1 MAKSRFNIK
10 GTKDFLVAAVFCG
23 FLCVWAV
30 RDAWFPTQKIL
41 KKYPLEVPVSFSVSG
56 VVKEIAVRPGE
67 EFAGKRVLATLQE
80 DHYRSRVEA
89 AEALFDAARANR
101 SSDTETLLADLMQAR
116 SELEACTIYNTD
128 IMLHGSHG
136 DEPLRG
142 VVLAIKAPPAT
153 AVEAGDPVLTVKPHN
168 TFYMFNKTLSVLS
181 LIGMVAALIF
191 HGIAS
196 R

>member
-1 MAKSRFNIK
+1 MAKGRFNIK

-23 FLCVWAV
+23 FLCVWAI

-41 KKYPLEVPVSFSVSG
+41 KKYPLEVPVAFSISG
-56 VVKEIAVRPGE
+56 VVKEVPVRAGQ
-67 EFAGKRVLATLQE
+67 EFAGKRVLATLH
-80 DHYRSRVEA
+80 DDLYRRRVEE
-89 AEALFDAARANR
+89 AEALFEAARADR
-101 SSDTETLLADLMQAR
+101 SPDTEVRLADLMQAR
-116 SELEACTIYNTD
+116 ADLEACTIYNTD

-142 VVLAIKAPPAT
+142 VVLKITAPPAT
-153 AVEAGDPVLTVKPHN
+153 AVEAGAPVLTVKPHN
-168 TFYMFNKTLSVLS
+168 TFYIFNKTLAVLS